1 MTSHLVKKHLLRRN
15 PMLNAYRMSKLIGL
29 VVVVAILA
37 VITTAITGLRLII
50 RFIDAIVGELVSDI
64 AGVVDEIN
72 KYVQEL

>member
-1 MTSHLVKKHLLRRN
+1 MTSHLIKKHLLRRN

-37 VITTAITGLRLII
+37 VITTVITGLRLII

>member
-15 PMLNAYRMSKLIGL
+15 PMRNAYRMSKLIGL

-72 KYVQEL
+72 KYIQEL

>member
-1 MTSHLVKKHLLRRN
+1 MR
-15 PMLNAYRMSKLIGL
+15 NAYRMSKLIGL